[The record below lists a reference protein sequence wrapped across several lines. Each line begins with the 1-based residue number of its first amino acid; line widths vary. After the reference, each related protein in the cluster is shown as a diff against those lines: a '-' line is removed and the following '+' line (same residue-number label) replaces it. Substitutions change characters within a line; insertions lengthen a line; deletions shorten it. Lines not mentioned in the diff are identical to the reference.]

1 MFKTKERSQA
11 LREALKAHLFPA
23 LVKRGFT
30 AQKHSSLFYNFFR
43 TDEKRV
49 TGIAVQWDH
58 YHRPKFVV
66 NFHFAPLVN
75 DAAGRPGFIPLSG
88 EQMGQWQEAEKITK
102 VCGIHSGRLHAG
114 TGKERGYERWFKCPF
129 LNYSLNKNV
138 CEKVAQ
144 RCAALLPVME
154 EWIEAADDERLSH
167 EWFKNHISYFPP
179 LGVKREAEK

>member
-11 LREALKAHLFPA
+11 LREALKTHLFPA

-66 NFHFAPLVN
+66 NFHFAPLVK

-88 EQMGQWQEAEKITK
+88 EQMGKWQEAEKITK
-102 VCGIHSGRLHAG
+102 VCGVHSGRLHAG
-114 TGKERGYERWFKCPF
+114 TGVERWFKLSCWNF
-129 LNYSLNKNV
+129 CLDKKAAYT
-138 CEKVAQ
+138 VAQ
-144 RCAALLPVME
+144 SCAALLPIME

-179 LGVKREAEK
+179 LGVIREAEK